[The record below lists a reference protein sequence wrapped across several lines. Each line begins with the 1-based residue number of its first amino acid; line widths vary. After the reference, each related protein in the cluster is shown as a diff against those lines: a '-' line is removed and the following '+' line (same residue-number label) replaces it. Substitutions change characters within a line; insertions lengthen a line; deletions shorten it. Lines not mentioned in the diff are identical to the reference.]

1 MSIESAAPWG
11 ESAFE
16 SERRWFAHLPT
27 DPSLGITKEEYAHH
41 RAEALRDPTYDLFE
55 HCLPSGR
62 PKADIGRYVMRYGI
76 NVPLITSLK
85 AWQNALDEECGM
97 LRSELRQDYSGYSG
111 LLSSRVIE
119 QRRTYP
125 KDERDWEGVVCG
137 IDETGRRIERQ
148 TIEGPVQAEINL
160 LPEGSWLNGH
170 YGMRAI
176 GSLAVCGQI
185 HDLLA
190 KGLYDGTVNPT
201 TLMQLLYWNDEVG
214 RHYQRASEYNYPPV
228 DLEYAKASRWRYI
241 PGVPVRVFRDPVVE
255 GKYFIGGRAAHH
267 HWETT
272 IGRDSPDFE
281 AHDKGVYR
289 GYQKPDTPEYM
300 LPAQKIIDLYE
311 KVRTLPYFDQRQV
324 PVMEFQYGED
334 ERLYFLQYLK
344 TGLQLSDPG
353 EFYLPRSRSSVTAHA
368 VRGATSRE
376 GVQVRIYLDPARLSP
391 VLRGQGIFTGLGI
404 NRIGHAEQA
413 AVVSASV
420 AVIDGGLNFKD
431 DHCDS
436 AALTRPAVT
445 ISLWDGVGEADER
458 FSSLPRPY
466 KFVPGEE
473 QSQTLTYINAR
484 VTSNGRK
491 ATIDSDWVV
500 REQETS

>member
-1 MSIESAAPWG
+1 MSTESAAPWG

-27 DPSLGITKEEYAHH
+27 DPTSLGITKEEYAHH

-97 LRSELRQDYSGYSG
+97 LRSELRQDYNGYSG

-137 IDETGRRIERQ
+137 IDETGQRIERQ
-148 TIEGPVQAEINL
+148 TIEGPVQAEIDL

-185 HDLLA
+185 HALLA

-201 TLMQLLYWNDEVG
+201 TLMQLLYWNEE
-214 RHYQRASEYNYPPV
+214 RLRYQENAQYSGFTPTN
-228 DLEYAKASRWRYI
+228 LEYAATSHWRYV
-241 PGVPVRVFRDPVVE
+241 PGVNIRVFRDPVIE
-255 GKYFIGGRAAHH
+255 GKYFIGGSAAHH
-267 HWETT
+267 HWEPTSGYST
-272 IGRDSPDFE
+272 STLE
-281 AHDKGVYR
+281 AHDKSVYR
-289 GYQKPDTPEYM
+289 GYTKPGIPEYT
-300 LPAQKIIDLYE
+300 LPGGKIIALYE
-311 KVRTLPYFDQRQV
+311 KIRTLPYFDHSQA
-324 PVMEFQYGED
+324 PVMEFQYGTD
-334 ERLYFLQYLK
+334 SKLYFLQYLK
-344 TGLQLSDPG
+344 TGLQLGDPG
-353 EFYLPRSRSSVTAHA
+353 EFDLPSSRSSVTVHS
-368 VRGATSRE
+368 VRGATTQE
-376 GVQVRIYLDPARLSP
+376 GETVRMYLDPRRLHPSM
-391 VLRGQGIFTGLGI
+391 RDQGAELGLG
-404 NRIGHAEQA
+404 GLYDHAAQVLASIIRVA
-413 AVVSASV
+413 AVY
-420 AVIDGGLNFKD
+420 GLNFKD
-431 DHCDS
+431 DHFSS
-436 AALTRPAVT
+436 APLTRTPVVLG
-445 ISLWDGVGEADER
+445 IWDEKGGLYER
-458 FSSLPRPY
+458 LRQIATPEFG
-466 KFVPGEE
+466 PGRR
-473 QSQTLTYINAR
+473 QQPLRYINTL

-491 ATIDSDWVV
+491 ATVDSDWVV
-500 REQETS
+500 REQETG